1 MGGIA
6 LSAVFSYKIL
16 VKGIVQGVGFRPF
29 VYREATRYDIRG
41 FVCNTPE
48 GVVIEAH
55 GTQCESFIKAL
66 RENLPERARIDS
78 MEITPCEFTQ
88 FSDFEIRES
97 TLGFGSVAIPL
108 DTALC
113 PRCEAEMDD
122 PSNRRYRYP
131 FINCTDCGPRYTII
145 QTPPYDRVRT
155 SMKHFTMCSE
165 CLEEYNNPTSRRYHA
180 EPISCPNC
188 GPKLRFLD
196 NRGDEIAGDPIDLAV
211 EMLKAGK
218 IIALKGLGGF
228 HLMCDATSDAAVGEL
243 RLRKH
248 RKAKPLAVMFGSC
261 EQLETYVSINEVE
274 KSHITGSIKPI
285 VIVDAQAGTNLS
297 PQIAPHIQRLGV
309 FLPYTPLHRLLFE
322 QIGFPLVATSA
333 NISDEPIM
341 IRSSEIVSRLAHV
354 VDGIVDHDRTIINAL
369 DDAVIQIA
377 EDRVVMLRLGRG
389 FAPHTLAL
397 QHSTDNAV
405 LALGAHQKSAIALGV
420 KENMV
425 LSGHIGDLG
434 SVEADGYFERTVQT
448 FKRFYDVEPSVLV
461 HDLHPQYA
469 SSVFAVSQKREH
481 YGIQHHYAHILACM
495 AEYALSE
502 KVLGFAYDGTGYGA
516 DGSLWGGEVM
526 IADTHG
532 YERIG
537 FLKPFALL
545 GGDKAIKEPRRIALS
560 LLFESYTLDEVM
572 SLKSP
577 TVEAFL
583 PHEIRTLHHMWLK
596 NINAPRSSSMGRLFD
611 AVASLGGFVQSLDY
625 EGQGGMMMESFV
637 EDSIIEPFAFEV
649 NDGMIDLSPM
659 VREIITLEWD
669 KTEIASRFIA
679 TVEAI
684 MLYFTTRYPELP
696 IVVGG
701 GVFQNR
707 ALMGRLYRRF
717 GEGRFYAQQQ
727 TPINDGS
734 IALGQLYY
742 AIHNEKKNFS

>member
-1 MGGIA
+1 M
-6 LSAVFSYKIL
+6 SAVFSYKIL

-48 GVVIEAH
+48 GVVIEAY
-55 GTQCESFIKAL
+55 GTQCESFIRAM
-66 RENLPERARIDS
+66 RENLPAQARIDS
-78 MEITPCEFTQ
+78 MEIEPCEFNEYP
-88 FSDFEIRES
+88 DFEIRES

-113 PRCEAEMDD
+113 SACQAEMDD
-122 PSNRRYRYP
+122 PSNRRYRYS

-165 CLEEYNNPTSRRYHA
+165 CLEEYNDPTSRRYHA
-180 EPISCPNC
+180 EPISCPQC
-188 GPKLRFLD
+188 GPQLRFLD
-196 NRGDEIAGDPIDLAV
+196 AKGNEIVGDPILLAV
-211 EMLKAGK
+211 DMLKAGK

-228 HLMCDATSDAAVGEL
+228 HLMCDVTSDAAVGEL

-248 RKAKPLAVMFGSC
+248 RKAKPLAVMFGSL

-274 KSHITGSIKPI
+274 RSHITGSIKPI
-285 VIVDAQAGTNLS
+285 VIVDAKAGTNLS

-322 QIGFPLVATSA
+322 QIDFPLVATSA

-341 IRSSEIVSRLAHV
+341 IRSSEIVGRLAHV
-354 VDGIVDHDRTIINAL
+354 VDGILDHDRTIINAL

-377 EDRVVMLRLGRG
+377 EDRVVMLRMGRG
-389 FAPHTLAL
+389 FAPHTFAL
-397 QHSTDNAV
+397 QHPADNAV

-420 KENMV
+420 KENMI
-425 LSGHIGDLG
+425 LSPHIGDLG

-469 SSVFAVSQKREH
+469 SSVYATTQKKEH
-481 YGIQHHYAHILACM
+481 YGLQHHYAHILACM
-495 AEYALSE
+495 AEYGLSE

-532 YERIG
+532 YERVG
-537 FLKPFALL
+537 HLKPFALL

-560 LLFESYTLDEVM
+560 LLFESYSLDEVM
-572 SLKSP
+572 GLKSP

-649 NDGMIDLSPM
+649 KDGMIDLSPM
-659 VREIITLEWD
+659 VREIISLSGD
-669 KTEIASRFIA
+669 KTQIASRFLS

-684 MLYFTTRYPELP
+684 MLYYTTQYPELP

-707 ALMGRLYRRF
+707 ALMARLYRRF
-717 GEGRFYAQQQ
+717 GEGAFYAQQQ

-742 AIHNEKKNFS
+742 SLNVK